1 MFSSLRLA
9 LPVICAIVPAS
20 LANAGQI
27 EPPRLGQQISEADV
41 AAIST
46 TVFPDGEG
54 LPAGSGSAELGKEI
68 YIEQCASC
76 HGITGAGDMKN
87 TVPALAGKPRKG
99 ADWSTGASWPY
110 ATAIFDYVRR
120 AMPPRNL
127 KQLSSDE
134 LYSLTAYILHMNGI
148 VTLNQRLD
156 QATLPQVPMPAA
168 GYFSSKWKKSESKI
182 SR

>member
-1 MFSSLRLA
+1 MFSRLQPA
-9 LPVICAIVPAS
+9 LLLIFAGTLAAIAD
-20 LANAGQI
+20 AGEI

-41 AAIST
+41 EAIGT
-46 TVFPDGEG
+46 TVFPDGSG
-54 LPAGSGSAELGKEI
+54 LPQGSGTAELGREI
-68 YIEQCASC
+68 YGEQCASC
-76 HGITGAGDMKN
+76 HGNTGAGDMKN
-87 TVPALAGKPRKG
+87 TVPPLAGKPKKG

-148 VTLNQRLD
+148 VTLTQQLD
-156 QATLPQVPMPAA
+156 QETLPKVTMPAA
-168 GYFSSKWKKSESKI
+168 GYFSSKWDKLESRI
-182 SR
+182 RP